1 MQYDKKTVK
10 HWELS
15 GKRLRSSKKQEAR
28 GNFDG
33 VEKGK
38 KQEANGK
45 GQA

>member
-1 MQYDKKTVK
+1 MQYDKRTVK

-33 VEKGK
+33 VEKEVAKGK
-38 KQEANGK
+38 M
-45 GQA
+45 QA